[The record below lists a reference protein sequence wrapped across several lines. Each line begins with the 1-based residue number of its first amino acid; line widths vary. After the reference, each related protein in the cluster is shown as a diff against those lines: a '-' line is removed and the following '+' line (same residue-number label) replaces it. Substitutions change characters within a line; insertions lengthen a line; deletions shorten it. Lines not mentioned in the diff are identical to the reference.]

1 MSIIILND
9 LYRRMAKDL
18 HSVLKNH
25 DGTQSPHE
33 RPTTA
38 KDFDHALRK
47 ILTSKSNRLTAV

>member
-1 MSIIILND
+1 
-9 LYRRMAKDL
+9 MAKDL

-25 DGTQSPHE
+25 DGMQSPHE